1 VNNYRMRISGRL
13 RHGFTLIE
21 MLVVVSIIG
30 ILITAAGYNNTRVL
44 KKSRDTALMQELSM
58 LRTAI
63 HQYAL
68 QHNGRFPETLPE
80 LAPTFVNRVPDQWHG
95 SNGSGIWHYDPVEGF
110 LSLYS
115 NESSETSPLDAG
127 GRKYADY

>member
-1 VNNYRMRISGRL
+1 MNNIRMRISGQT

-30 ILITAAGYNNTRVL
+30 ILITAAGYHNTRVL
-44 KKSRDTALMQELSM
+44 KKSRDTALMQELSL

-68 QHNGRFPETLPE
+68 QHHGRFPETLPE
-80 LAPTFVNRVPDQWHG
+80 LAPAFVNRVPEQWHG
-95 SNGSGIWHYDPVEGF
+95 SNGSGLWYYDPVEGF

-115 NESSETSPLDAG
+115 NESSESSALDAG